1 MNDLKEGFFGR
12 VAAFVCVIE
21 FQKRGLPH
29 AHILLNLIEEDKIT
43 TPEEIDELVCAEI
56 PDPDINPK
64 LHGIVKKFMIH
75 GPCGIFNPLAS
86 CMKDKE
92 GGMID

>member
-43 TPEEIDELVCAEI
+43 TAEEIDELVCAEI
-56 PDPDINPK
+56 PDPDINPLCFEHK
-64 LHGIVKKFMIH
+64 S
-75 GPCGIFNPLAS
+75 IFFLYANAIPAGA
-86 CMKDKE
+86 K
-92 GGMID
+92 